1 MLHPVGFCPTFSI
14 CSANSISP
22 DASRG
27 SEQEAAGSDL
37 GNQPGGS
44 PGGPATLGDLKT
56 VFFPDSR
63 GDYYNAKLK
72 VLSFLPLPTHFFVR
86 VALVHKRMTT
96 FRRSS
101 CRFIDDSIV
110 SADRRWNE

>member
-1 MLHPVGFCPTFSI
+1 MHPVGSCPTFSI

-44 PGGPATLGDLKT
+44 PGGSATLG
-56 VFFPDSR
+56 
-63 GDYYNAKLK
+63 KL
-72 VLSFLPLPTHFFVR
+72 LSSFGTPEEMNPV
-86 VALVHKRMTT
+86 MQ
-96 FRRSS
+96 S
-101 CRFIDDSIV
+101 
-110 SADRRWNE
+110 